1 MPWHNLLPSASHA
14 KHFPEHLPSV
24 SLKQRAPLI
33 RAPSGVEI
41 YRKTNVA
48 NVARRRRRLTES
60 RHNRPLYILPPCL
73 IFSHFYNALKG
84 AANTMCVTLHG
95 LKCWTVPHWRVLL
108 HNILHS
114 CAFCTARHCLY
125 FVSAR
130 YIQPVPLMGRA
141 AFCFSA
147 GSGAFIMAGNL
158 CKEFDVSYK

>member
-1 MPWHNLLPSASHA
+1 MRRRLIPWQTMPWHNLLPSASHA

-84 AANTMCVTLHG
+84 AANKMCYIAWVEMLNCISPKYTTAQHFAQLCILYCTALFVLCFGTLHSACPLDG
-95 LKCWTVPHWRVLL
+95 EGCLL
-108 HNILHS
+108 
-114 CAFCTARHCLY
+114 F
-125 FVSAR
+125 
-130 YIQPVPLMGRA
+130 
-141 AFCFSA
+141 
-147 GSGAFIMAGNL
+147 
-158 CKEFDVSYK
+158 